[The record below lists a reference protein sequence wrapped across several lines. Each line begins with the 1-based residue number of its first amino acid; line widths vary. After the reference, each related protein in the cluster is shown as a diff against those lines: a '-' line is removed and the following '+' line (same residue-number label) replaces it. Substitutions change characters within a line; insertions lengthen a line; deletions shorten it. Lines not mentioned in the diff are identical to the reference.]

1 MLSTLIGGDQFSELF
16 CSALGDLSPGLPHSA
31 VLPDISCHQK
41 QARRVPRFKSILFY
55 FIYRIHVPCFSMAST
70 KYRRHD
76 SAFPKHWSDTS
87 LLSSRKSLMLTVGV
101 FKPKDAAQR
110 NWTSERKP
118 GFSGKRNILPGYLL
132 FLKYD
137 RRKSLNKK
145 SVLVSF
151 ISKIFVTDFFS
162 FAYQGKF
169 WHKVQIYKNITAK

>member
-101 FKPKDAAQR
+101 FKMLLNVTGHQNENQASLEKETSCLATCCSWNTTEENLLTRKVFLSHLSQR
-110 NWTSERKP
+110 FFWLIFFLLPIKENSDTKYRYTKISL
-118 GFSGKRNILPGYLL
+118 RN
-132 FLKYD
+132 
-137 RRKSLNKK
+137 R
-145 SVLVSF
+145 
-151 ISKIFVTDFFS
+151 
-162 FAYQGKF
+162 
-169 WHKVQIYKNITAK
+169 